1 MLFFTDYGNVAKVER
16 CNMDGT
22 NRTRLVDYKIE
33 QPTAVALDVVK
44 KLVYWADAYLDYIDV
59 VDYQGKNRHTV
70 IHGSQVSATLHRF
83 LPSTGRTLWTNVG
96 FSYQDLD
103 PLTGCSLVN
112 VPIQGTVLYHCKAGG
127 VFTAC
132 CFNSLFILD
141 KRSFCVANKWFIKL
155 KKLSHT
161 WGCLPN
167 ERVGSLTPA
176 AHF

>member
-59 VDYQGKNRHTV
+59 VDYQGKNRHTI

-83 LPSTGRTLWTNVG
+83 LPSTDRTLWTNVRLFLSG
-96 FSYQDLD
+96 V
-103 PLTGCSLVN
+103 SLL
-112 VPIQGTVLYHCKAGG
+112 IWIHLQGVLWLMFRFRALCFITVRQVVY
-127 VFTAC
+127 
-132 CFNSLFILD
+132 SLLVVLIHS
-141 KRSFCVANKWFIKL
+141 SFRTKGAFVWRINGL
-155 KKLSHT
+155 L
-161 WGCLPN
+161 N
-167 ERVGSLTPA
+167 
-176 AHF
+176 